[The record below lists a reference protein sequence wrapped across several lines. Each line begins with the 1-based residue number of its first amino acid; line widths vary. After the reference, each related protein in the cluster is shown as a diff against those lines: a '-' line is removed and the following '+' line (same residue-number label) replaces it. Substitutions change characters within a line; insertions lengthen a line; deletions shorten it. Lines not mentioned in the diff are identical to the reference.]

1 MSITKTHIIIGT
13 IIIAVLI
20 IILLLPKVIKN
31 RLKPVAL
38 QIVTSIQ
45 FNLNT
50 AEGKVKKQKA
60 LYEIKTALNLMVPG
74 FLAKIFVNM
83 LITEKNLDNLIEWA
97 YTTLKPDFNTE
108 KENTNKIINN
118 TLYLVDNILLDD
130 NIEQDANFPE
140 LIKKIQEN
148 PLTQDF
154 VYQNILT

>member
-50 AEGKVKKQKA
+50 VEGKVKKQKA

-74 FLAKIFVNM
+74 FLARMFVNM
-83 LITEKNLDNLIEWA
+83 FITEKNLDNLIEWA